1 MILDRERILIVD
13 NEPPVRE
20 ALSLFLAG
28 EGFLVLTADTAEEGL
43 EWVERAAI
51 SVAMISF
58 ELSDKSGI
66 ELLTEVKRRSPST
79 EVVMMASRDLT
90 DSAIKAIRKNAYGCI
105 RKPFED
111 LGRQC
116 VMVRQALEKHL
127 LTSRN
132 RELKEELER
141 QSQKLAFALKRQK
154 SLIDAGRAMS
164 GILAISDLLDYFV
177 GCVAD
182 ELDVERASLM
192 LLDETTDEMRIVAH
206 RGLSDDVT
214 REARLKVGDG
224 VAGCVAREGKP
235 ILVIDVESDPR
246 VGKGLESTSASSFIS
261 APIVLS
267 IPILIR
273 EKVLGVINATNRRS
287 GAPFDEEDMAFLFS
301 LAGQAA
307 VAIERARQFEELQGA
322 YKNLQDA
329 QRWLVESERLK
340 AIGQIAGGVAH
351 EFNNLLAG
359 VLGQAE
365 MLRMHMSET
374 PPDINASL
382 KRASLIESLAQQ
394 GAAAVRRMQDFTRIR
409 KDAPSGV
416 VDINAV
422 ARNAFDATRCKWDEE
437 CRAQG
442 IDISVRLEEGT
453 VPMTAGDETEL
464 TQVVS
469 NLILNAVD
477 ALSSGGDIV
486 LTTWS
491 DGKELFLSV
500 TDSGVGMTPETQ
512 RRIFEP
518 YFTTK
523 EYGQGLGMSVIY
535 GIIARHQGE
544 IIVRS
549 EEGKGT
555 TFELRF
561 PIVVPPTEE
570 RSDELKKAVADSARV
585 LLVDDND
592 LNRELFG
599 YYLSQLKH
607 EAILAANGM
616 EALSVLKRERVDLV
630 ITDLNMPGL
639 TGWDVAEMVKKQ
651 YPDVPVILISG
662 LAIQQDEPR
671 ILESGVNYVL
681 QKPCNM
687 ARFQEVVQKV
697 MASAAA
703 ERNSG

>member
-1 MILDRERILIVD
+1 MDK
-13 NEPPVRE
+13 
-20 ALSLFLAG
+20 
-28 EGFLVLTADTAEEGL
+28 GFLVLTADTAEEGL
-43 EWVERAAI
+43 EWVEGAAI

-58 ELSDKSGI
+58 ELPEMSGI
-66 ELLTEVKRRSPST
+66 ELLAEVKRRSPST
-79 EVVMMASRDLT
+79 EVVMMTSGDLT
-90 DSAIKAIRKNAYGCI
+90 DSAIEAIRKNAYGCI
-105 RKPFED
+105 RKPFDD
-111 LGRQC
+111 LERQC

-127 LTSRN
+127 LTLRN
-132 RELKEELER
+132 HELKKELER
-141 QSQKLAFALKRQK
+141 QNQKLAFALKRQK
-154 SLIDAGRAMS
+154 SLIDAGRAMG

-177 GCVAD
+177 ECVAD

-206 RGLSDDVT
+206 KGLSPDVT
-214 REARLKVGDG
+214 RDACLKVGDG
-224 VAGCVAREGKP
+224 IAGSVAREGKP
-235 ILVIDVESDPR
+235 ILVTDVESDPR

-273 EKVLGVINATNRRS
+273 EKVLGVINATNRRN
-287 GAPFDEEDMAFLFS
+287 GASFDEDDMTFLFS

-329 QRWLVESERLK
+329 QKRLIESERLK

-351 EFNNLLAG
+351 EFNNLLSG

-365 MLRMHMSET
+365 MLRIHMSAA

-394 GAAAVRRMQDFTRIR
+394 GAAAVRRIQDYTRIR

-422 ARNAFDATRCKWDEE
+422 VRNAFDATRGKWDDE
-437 CRAQG
+437 CQKRG
-442 IDISVRLEEGT
+442 INISVRLETGT

-477 ALSSGGDIV
+477 ALGSGGDIV

-491 DGKELFLSV
+491 DEKEIFLSV
-500 TDSGVGMTPETQ
+500 TDSGVGMAPETQ

-523 EYGQGLGMSVIY
+523 ERGQGLGMGVIY
-535 GIIARHQGE
+535 GIVTRHQGE

-555 TFELRF
+555 TFELRL
-561 PIVVPPTEE
+561 PIIVSSAEE
-570 RSDELKKAVADSARV
+570 CPDGPEKAVADPARV
-585 LLVDDND
+585 LLVDDSD

-599 YYLSQLKH
+599 NYLSQLRH

-616 EALSVLKRERVDLV
+616 EALSILKRERVDLV

-639 TGWDVAEMVKKQ
+639 TGWDVAEMVKKR
-651 YPDVPVILISG
+651 YRDVPVILISG

-671 ILESGVNYVL
+671 IAESGVDYVL
-681 QKPCNM
+681 QKPCGM
-687 ARFQEVVQKV
+687 SRFQEVVQKTI
-697 MASAAA
+697 ASAAA
-703 ERNSG
+703 ERKSG